1 MAIATTYNT
10 AGDREDLTNALT
22 ILTPE
27 DCPKISTFSKS
38 TDASNMLHEWQ
49 MDTLQPVS
57 IAGFVEGADVSSFT
71 DQVAQRAR
79 VGNRQQIFFRTWAVS
94 KSQLSS
100 DPAGVTNEMANSK
113 TKCIRELKR
122 DQEATIGSD
131 NDLQTGTG
139 LVPSKLRALGKWIS
153 TTPGSDVP
161 AAYTTPSASISTAT
175 SGALTESG
183 FNDVYQSIFQQV
195 GGRRNYT
202 LYAGP
207 TLKRTISKFQR
218 NPSAT
223 TATQTYIVN
232 QDASQHQIDLNVTI
246 YEGDF
251 HHVVIIPDMFNGLA
265 DGANP
270 GVVTAQQQN
279 RGYVIDPDLVSLS
292 WMYGVD
298 PQDLPDFG
306 GGPNGYVRCSLTLQ
320 VNNPLGLGKF
330 AGAT

>member
-27 DCPKISTFSKS
+27 DCPKTSTFAKA
-38 TDASNMLHEWQ
+38 TVAFNMLQEWQ

-57 IAGFVEGADVSSFT
+57 FAGVVEGADVSSFT

-79 VGNRQQIFFRTWAVS
+79 VGNRVQDFSRTWAVS
-94 KSQLSS
+94 RNQLAS

-113 TKCIRELKR
+113 TKAAREMKR
-122 DQEATIGSD
+122 DIESMIGSD
-131 NDLQTGTG
+131 NDLQVGTG
-139 LVPSKLRALGKWIS
+139 LVPSKTRALGKWINTS
-153 TTPGSDVP
+153 PGSDVP
-161 AAYTTPSASISTAT
+161 AIYTTPTASISTAT

-195 GGRRNYT
+195 GGRRSYT

-218 NPSAT
+218 NGSGT
-223 TATQTYIVN
+223 TATQVYLVN
-232 QDASQHQIDLNVTI
+232 QDATQHQIDLNVTI

-251 HHVVIIPDMFNGLA
+251 HSVIIMPDMFNGLV

-279 RGYVIDPDLVSLS
+279 RGYVIDPDLVGISY
-292 WMYGVD
+292 MYGVE
-298 PQDLPDFG
+298 PVDLPDFG
-306 GGPNGYVRCSLTLQ
+306 GGPNGYLRCALTLQ
-320 VNNPLGLGKF
+320 VKNPLGLGKF
-330 AGAT
+330 AGAS